1 MPGPPPMN
9 SAAATMLVAKKAIA
23 TGMPSII
30 SPTPRPN
37 RSSAAQ
43 YHCMQ
48 DLLRLPAEAVEEIL
62 APHDEAQELDA
73 HHGERQR
80 DEADHY
86 PARHVERAHVLLV
99 LQEVA
104 DRDFEAVPGEDCA
117 DRDAHPADD
126 AGEELAWP
134 GLQIHQQDL
143 DVDVS
148 LLAHQPGRAE
158 AGHGEKR
165 VLGEREEVGRAPPAP
180 SSTGPAATAGWRT
193 RARWQ
198 SAAGSRASWARASST
213 SSGS

>member
-48 DLLRLPAEAVEEIL
+48 GLLRLPAEAAEEIL

-73 HHGERQR
+73 HHRERQR
-80 DEADHY
+80 DEADHH

-104 DRDFEAVPGEDCA
+104 DRDV
-117 DRDAHPADD
+117 
-126 AGEELAWP
+126 
-134 GLQIHQQDL
+134 
-143 DVDVS
+143 
-148 LLAHQPGRAE
+148 E
-158 AGHGEKR
+158 AGVVRLDYIAQGISP
-165 VLGEREEVGRAPPAP
+165 V
-180 SSTGPAATAGWRT
+180 
-193 RARWQ
+193 
-198 SAAGSRASWARASST
+198 
-213 SSGS
+213 

>member
-43 YHCMQ
+43 YHCIQ
-48 DLLRLPAEAVEEIL
+48 GLLRLPAEAAQEIL

-80 DEADHY
+80 DEADHH

-99 LQEVA
+99 LQEIA
-104 DRDFEAVPGEDCA
+104 DRDLEAVPGEDCA
-117 DRDAHPADD
+117 NRDAHAADD
-126 AGEELAWP
+126 AGEQLARL

-148 LLAHQPGRAE
+148 LLAHQPWRAE
-158 AGHGEKR
+158 AGHGEQR
-165 VLGEREEVGRAPPAP
+165 VLGESEE
-180 SSTGPAATAGWRT
+180 
-193 RARWQ
+193 
-198 SAAGSRASWARASST
+198 GSRALVAEVPQH
-213 SSGS
+213 